1 MTVMFVYVALVAVGE
16 VIAFFIARAFDPLIP
31 AAWSM
36 IFFMTLFF
44 GVIWAAWPIAVRIT
58 EKWLMKSEEA
68 PSGHARK
75 S

>member
-1 MTVMFVYVALVAVGE
+1 MTVMFVYVALVAIGE
-16 VIAFFIARAFDPLIP
+16 VIAFFIAQAVDPLIP

-36 IFFMTLFF
+36 IFFMALFF

-58 EKWLMKSEEA
+58 EKWLMKST
-68 PSGHARK
+68 PSAQK